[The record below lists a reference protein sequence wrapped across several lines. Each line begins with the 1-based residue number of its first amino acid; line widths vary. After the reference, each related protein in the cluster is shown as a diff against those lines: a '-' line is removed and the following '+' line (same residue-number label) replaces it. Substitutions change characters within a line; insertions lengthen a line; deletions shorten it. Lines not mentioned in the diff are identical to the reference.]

1 LGEWVSGMTETLQ
14 IFISGTQDDLQP
26 ERQAVAETIRALG
39 HTPLMAET
47 YGAQPMPS
55 YDAIREMIA
64 RADIYLGVYG
74 ARYGWKMESGVSVT
88 EFEFTEF
95 RRTRPSRILVYV
107 KDCTPE
113 DEQAAFLDRVQHF
126 KAGYFRRPRFTNP
139 TQLAEWVKED
149 LAQLIAQVVHEKLRG
164 APDPLLIQE
173 YLAQVAAQ
181 KPYVLW
187 DDQTYIDRTVKP
199 QDEEIFYPRLAA
211 RYDPRAPER
220 DAKPEPLDAVL
231 AREKKLVLLGEPG
244 IGKTTALLHLAW
256 ETAQRATTAAQL
268 PIFDCQLP
276 IADHITNRKSKIEN
290 PFIPI
295 YIELKYYEGGEL
307 ETLLARRIN
316 DMLRPANLM
325 LDADATHSTRI
336 LKQWL
341 AQSDM
346 RFLLLLDGLNEV
358 RPEFHTALHGAL
370 DALLRTPHHIVISCR
385 ERDYDASLRD
395 NAAAFVLQGLQE
407 DEIRNYLQRALG
419 DKGEKL
425 FDVQIRWDE
434 KMRTLAANPLMLWL
448 ISVVASQD
456 PEARLPTN
464 RGKLFQT
471 FVAQMP
477 RLRRR
482 EVPA

>member
-1 LGEWVSGMTETLQ
+1 
-14 IFISGTQDDLQP
+14 
-26 ERQAVAETIRALG
+26 
-39 HTPLMAET
+39 
-47 YGAQPMPS
+47 
-55 YDAIREMIA
+55 
-64 RADIYLGVYG
+64 
-74 ARYGWKMESGVSVT
+74 
-88 EFEFTEF
+88 
-95 RRTRPSRILVYV
+95 
-107 KDCTPE
+107 
-113 DEQAAFLDRVQHF
+113 
-126 KAGYFRRPRFTNP
+126 
-139 TQLAEWVKED
+139 VKED
-149 LAQLIAQVVHEKLRG
+149 LAQLIARVVHEKLRG

-173 YLAQVAAQ
+173 YLAQVAAN

-187 DDQTYIDRTVKP
+187 DDQTYIDRTVVGAKDFSP
-199 QDEEIFYPRLAA
+199 QPLYPRLAA

-256 ETAQRATTAAQL
+256 ETAQRAMTAAQL
-268 PIFDCQLP
+268 PIFDCRLP

-316 DMLRPANLM
+316 EMLRPANLM
-325 LDADATHSTRI
+325 LDADATQSTRI

-346 RFLLLLDGLNEV
+346 HFLLLLDGLNEV
-358 RPEFHTALHGAL
+358 RPEFQTALRGAL
-370 DALLRTPHHIVISCR
+370 TALLRTPHHIVITCR

-395 NAAAFVLQGLQE
+395 YAAAFVLQGLQE
-407 DEIRNYLQRALG
+407 DEIRDHLRRTLG
-419 DKGEKL
+419 YKGKKL
-425 FDVQIRWDE
+425 FNEQIHKDDR
-434 KMRTLAANPLMLWL
+434 MLTLVANPLMLWL
-448 ISVVASQD
+448 ISVIALQN

-471 FVAQMP
+471 FAAQMP

-482 EVPA
+482 EVPANVSLDIVETTLAKLGFEMLERGRLAADLGEVRGWQIPTPSRDLDAVLAQAKDWRFFEIRWQVR

>member
-1 LGEWVSGMTETLQ
+1 MTETLQ

-113 DEQAAFLDRVQHF
+113 PEQAAFLARVQHL
-126 KAGYFRRPRFTNP
+126 KAGYFRGPKFKDAA
-139 TQLAEWVKED
+139 QLAKLVKED
-149 LAQLIAQVVHEKLRG
+149 LPKLTKRMVDEAQRG

-173 YLAQVAAQ
+173 YLAQVAAN

-256 ETAQRATTAAQL
+256 QAARNQVSPRNL
-268 PIFDCQLP
+268 VPG
-276 IADHITNRKSKIEN
+276 EV
-290 PFIPI
+290 PI
-295 YIELKYYEGGEL
+295 YIELKYY
-307 ETLLARRIN
+307 
-316 DMLRPANLM
+316 
-325 LDADATHSTRI
+325 LD
-336 LKQWL
+336 
-341 AQSDM
+341 
-346 RFLLLLDGLNEV
+346 F
-358 RPEFHTALHGAL
+358 
-370 DALLRTPHHIVISCR
+370 
-385 ERDYDASLRD
+385 
-395 NAAAFVLQGLQE
+395 
-407 DEIRNYLQRALG
+407 
-419 DKGEKL
+419 
-425 FDVQIRWDE
+425 
-434 KMRTLAANPLMLWL
+434 
-448 ISVVASQD
+448 
-456 PEARLPTN
+456 
-464 RGKLFQT
+464 GKNS
-471 FVAQMP
+471 AK
-477 RLRRR
+477 
-482 EVPA
+482 

>member
-1 LGEWVSGMTETLQ
+1 MTETLQ

-26 ERQAVAETIRALG
+26 ERQAVAKTIRALG

-107 KDCTPE
+107 KDGTPE

-139 TQLAEWVKED
+139 AQLAEWVKED
-149 LAQLIAQVVHEKLRG
+149 LAQLIARVVHEKLRG
-164 APDPLLIQE
+164 TPDPLLIQE

-256 ETAQRATTAAQL
+256 EAARNQVSPRNL
-268 PIFDCQLP
+268 VPG
-276 IADHITNRKSKIEN
+276 KV
-290 PFIPI
+290 PI
-295 YIELKYYEGGEL
+295 YIELKW
-307 ETLLARRIN
+307 
-316 DMLRPANLM
+316 
-325 LDADATHSTRI
+325 TR
-336 LKQWL
+336 
-341 AQSDM
+341 
-346 RFLLLLDGLNEV
+346 
-358 RPEFHTALHGAL
+358 
-370 DALLRTPHHIVISCR
+370 
-385 ERDYDASLRD
+385 
-395 NAAAFVLQGLQE
+395 
-407 DEIRNYLQRALG
+407 
-419 DKGEKL
+419 
-425 FDVQIRWDE
+425 
-434 KMRTLAANPLMLWL
+434 
-448 ISVVASQD
+448 
-456 PEARLPTN
+456 
-464 RGKLFQT
+464 
-471 FVAQMP
+471 
-477 RLRRR
+477 
-482 EVPA
+482 